1 MTAHADLGPADAL
14 RLFFEDVAALPVI
27 DGKRGYLPL
36 TRRIRRAEAL
46 AALGDGAAEPTLAAL
61 DKALRPLWRDVAR
74 GVVRRPGP
82 ALLEQLDGE
91 IEPFLDA
98 PEQDAPPALQALARK
113 VDQDEEASDRLWQDF
128 YWLALRPPGFRAAAG
143 DAPLAAA
150 EAHFALVRAEGQA
163 ARNQLLEGTLRYVVN
178 IAADYANRGLPYL
191 DLVQEGFF
199 GLLRASSGFDE
210 RKGHFQQYAASWIRQ
225 RMDRAINERASLI
238 RVPVHVWEQ
247 VARAEREGWVG
258 ERPPEATDEPE
269 AEALEPAA
277 PPPMPPAAVDPPAPP
292 EPRRGRPK
300 KVLAA
305 AEPKLGP
312 YARKNLI
319 STSLDDPTRV
329 AAATAT
335 KSASP
340 PKKTPNRKPQNA
352 ASSNP
357 EQKATAKTTVAKVV
371 SARQKSPGSQPTKRA
386 ARKGAAQKQ
395 PDKQAEWRHRL
406 AIATAAHYS
415 LERTR
420 LPLADEDGQTLTFA
434 DVLAAPDDV
443 EGGVEARNFSHFLR
457 DYLES
462 DKSALSAKQRD
473 ILYRRF
479 GLDSEEMTLE
489 EIGRAEGVTRERIRQ
504 IEAKAKNKLVYRL
517 RRGKMK
523 QRLLPPQRKTILPPP
538 PSSAVLDGLRN
549 ADQIALPADD
559 LARVQALIRVYV
571 RRGRRS
577 RWVVG
582 RVGRQELLREVLRE
596 LGRPVHYSA
605 IHERAMALV
614 PEGKQFSKRETYNRL
629 FYDSNLFRFHRH
641 AVFGLV
647 EWGDETADDGERV
660 FRHCPAPLLPPGAPP
675 SAFFDSLELGRR
687 LLAER
692 PRTAAEF
699 WRAMR
704 VWAGGAPDARP
715 QEAFNAWY
723 ASGLVGSLHYETEAE
738 RRLTLTA
745 PADAA
750 LGQLRAHALA
760 AAARRVERMAE
771 LLLGLDA
778 LGRPT
783 ADALT
788 QLLYGRAADAFEV
801 LARLRLLEGLGGARA
816 LGGEWQLTA
825 AGRAA
830 LDDLPATDLPDE
842 PPPPD
847 ELVEL
852 VDLDEFAL
860 ELDD

>member
-1 MTAHADLGPADAL
+1 M
-14 RLFFEDVAALPVI
+14 
-27 DGKRGYLPL
+27 
-36 TRRIRRAEAL
+36 
-46 AALGDGAAEPTLAAL
+46 
-61 DKALRPLWRDVAR
+61 
-74 GVVRRPGP
+74 
-82 ALLEQLDGE
+82 
-91 IEPFLDA
+91 
-98 PEQDAPPALQALARK
+98 
-113 VDQDEEASDRLWQDF
+113 
-128 YWLALRPPGFRAAAG
+128 
-143 DAPLAAA
+143 
-150 EAHFALVRAEGQA
+150 
-163 ARNQLLEGTLRYVVN
+163 
-178 IAADYANRGLPYL
+178 
-191 DLVQEGFF
+191 
-199 GLLRASSGFDE
+199 
-210 RKGHFQQYAASWIRQ
+210 
-225 RMDRAINERASLI
+225 
-238 RVPVHVWEQ
+238 
-247 VARAEREGWVG
+247 
-258 ERPPEATDEPE
+258 
-269 AEALEPAA
+269 
-277 PPPMPPAAVDPPAPP
+277 
-292 EPRRGRPK
+292 
-300 KVLAA
+300 
-305 AEPKLGP
+305 
-312 YARKNLI
+312 
-319 STSLDDPTRV
+319 RV

-335 KSASP
+335 KSASS
-340 PKKTPNRKPQNA
+340 PKKTPNRKTQNA

-371 SARQKSPGSQPTKRA
+371 SARQKSPGSQPTKGA

-406 AIATAAHYS
+406 AIATAAYYS
-415 LERTR
+415 LERAR
-420 LPLADEDGQTLTFA
+420 LPLADEVGQPLTFA
-434 DVLAAPDDV
+434 DVLAIWDDV
-443 EGGVEARNFSHFLR
+443 EDDVERRNFSRFVR
-457 DYLES
+457 DYLEGDQS
-462 DKSALSAKQRD
+462 PLSAKQRD

-479 GLDSEEMTLE
+479 GFDGEEMTLE
-489 EIGRAEGVTRERIRQ
+489 EVGRVEGVTRERIRQ
-504 IEAKAKNKLVYRL
+504 IEAKAKSNLHGIL
-517 RRGKMK
+517 RKRQAK
-523 QRLLPPQRKTILPPP
+523 QSFLPPKRKGTIPQSLA
-538 PSSAVLDGLRN
+538 SSVLDGLGN
-549 ADQIALPADD
+549 ADRIAPAADD

-629 FYDSNLFRFHRH
+629 FYDTNLFRFHGR

-647 EWGDETADDGERV
+647 EWGDETAAADDGERV

-675 SAFFDSLELGRR
+675 AAFFDSLELGRR
-687 LLAER
+687 LLAEQ

-704 VWAGGAPDARP
+704 VWAGAGAADARP

-723 ASGLVGSLHYETEAE
+723 AAGLVGPLHYETESGL
-738 RRLTLTA
+738 RLTLAA
-745 PADAA
+745 PAEAA

-783 ADALT
+783 TEALT
-788 QLLYGRAADAFEV
+788 QLLYGRADDAFEV

-816 LGGEWQLTA
+816 RGGEWQLTA

-830 LDDLPATDLPDE
+830 LDDLPTTDLPDE

-847 ELVEL
+847 QLVEI